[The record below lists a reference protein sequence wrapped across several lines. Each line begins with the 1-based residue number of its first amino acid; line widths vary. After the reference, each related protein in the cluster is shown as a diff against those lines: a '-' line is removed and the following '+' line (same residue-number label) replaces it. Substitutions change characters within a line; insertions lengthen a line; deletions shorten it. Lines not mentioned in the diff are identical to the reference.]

1 MSKFGYSNTH
11 FFVICT
17 LLHGYA
23 YPSSENFDFVLFFLY
38 KNIAK
43 NEEYLVEENDEEHFD
58 ENYENL

>member
-43 NEEYLVEENDEEHFD
+43 NEENLVEENDEEHFD

>member
-1 MSKFGYSNTH
+1 M
-11 FFVICT
+11 ICT

-23 YPSSENFDFVLFFLY
+23 YPSENFDFVLFFLY

-58 ENYENL
+58 ENDEK

>member
-1 MSKFGYSNTH
+1 M
-11 FFVICT
+11 FFT
-17 LLHGYA
+17 LLHGHA

-43 NEEYLVEENDEEHFD
+43 NEENLVEENDEEHFD